1 MLKMKK
7 PFHLFLIPAYFVL
20 ALLALNIE
28 QVKPSAA
35 YRSLVFTLLA
45 AGLLWCFVRLLVRDW
60 DKAALITSFYLLLF
74 FTYGHIYHL
83 LEPVS
88 ILGVAV
94 GRHRL
99 LIPLWVLMAI
109 LLTWVL
115 LTKLKKTSTIHGYL
129 NILGIAAL
137 AFPLIQLATFT
148 IRVESHRNSTLQ
160 NQSSTS
166 ALQLST
172 DQSPPD
178 IYYIILDGYAR
189 EDALQKLI
197 DFDNSEFLEK
207 LRRIGFYVA
216 DCSQSNYSQTSL
228 SMASSLNYNYM
239 DALGEEFKG
248 TTDDTSGVIQLLS
261 QSAVRHEL
269 EDLGYSF
276 VTFETSYYW
285 LRIPDSDYYFSPE
298 KSATQAGEKLL
309 PVNAFEAMLLRE
321 SAAVIII
328 DSATLLSIMRMV
340 DLDYPNKEHRELIL
354 YTFDKLR
361 EIPLEIPSP
370 KFIYAHIVSPH
381 FPIVFDRTGEP
392 ISIAKDVP
400 DDIYNSAAADQIRYL
415 NERILSLVE
424 NIIDVSSTPPIII
437 LQADHGQDKA
447 GPEDRLAILNA
458 YYLPNNGN
466 NHLYPSITPVNTFR
480 LIFNDYFGGQFQLL
494 EDQSYYS
501 KYGTPY
507 IYTPILNQCSLSNR

>member
-1 MLKMKK
+1 MKK

-35 YRSLVFTLLA
+35 YRSLIFTFLA
-45 AGLLWCFVRLLVRDW
+45 AGLLWCIVRLLVRDW

-88 ILGVAV
+88 ILGVAL

-109 LLTWVL
+109 SITWLLL
-115 LTKLKKTSTIHGYL
+115 AKLKKTSPVHGFL
-129 NILGIAAL
+129 NLLGIVAL

-148 IRVESHRNSTLQ
+148 IRVESHKNTSQQ
-160 NQSSTS
+160 NQSTTS
-166 ALQLST
+166 VLHWST
-172 DQSPPD
+172 DEPPPD

-197 DFDNSEFLEK
+197 GFDNSEFLEK
-207 LRRIGFYVA
+207 LRNIGFYVA

-228 SMASSLNYNYM
+228 SMASSLNYNYL
-239 DALGEEFKG
+239 DAIGEEYQG

-261 QSAVRHEL
+261 HSAVRKEL

-285 LRIPDSDYYFSPE
+285 LRIPDSDYYFSSE
-298 KSATQAGEKLL
+298 KSATQAGEKLF

-321 SAAVIII
+321 SAAVIIT
-328 DSATLLSIMRMV
+328 DSATLLSIINLV

-381 FPIVFDRTGEP
+381 FPIVFDQTGEP
-392 ISIAKDVP
+392 VSIPTDVP
-400 DDIYNSAAADQIRYL
+400 DEIYNSAAADQIRYL

-424 NIIDVSSTPPIII
+424 NIIDVSATPPIII

-458 YYLPNNGN
+458 YYLPNSGDGL
-466 NHLYPSITPVNTFR
+466 LYPTITPVNTFR
-480 LIFNDYFGGQFQLL
+480 LIFNDYFGGQLPLL
-494 EDQSYYS
+494 EDESYYS
-501 KYGTPY
+501 EYGTPFMV
-507 IYTPILNQCSLSNR
+507 TPIPNQCSLSNK